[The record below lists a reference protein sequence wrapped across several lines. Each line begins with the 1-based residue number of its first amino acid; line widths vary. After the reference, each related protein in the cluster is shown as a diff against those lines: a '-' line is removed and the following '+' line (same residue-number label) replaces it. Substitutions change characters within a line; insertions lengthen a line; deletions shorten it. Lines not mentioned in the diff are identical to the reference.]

1 MDNYQKTFET
11 WNKVAEL
18 YRDKFMDLD
27 LYKLQQKSPAFKSFA
42 ANGYQWFSVAKLTC
56 LVEFINN

>member
-1 MDNYQKTFET
+1 MFGKKQKR
-11 WNKVAEL
+11 EL
-18 YRDKFMDLD
+18 VSLCGRQFIFMDLD